1 MPKPLPS
8 QAMLRSLFDY
18 NPKTGLLTRKTSAGG
33 FAIGTSVGYIDT
45 RGYVKTR
52 INKIEYKVHR
62 IIWTWM
68 TGDDP
73 GLLDV
78 DHKNLNRADNCWD
91 NLRLLNRSENKANN
105 KGYKNSK
112 SGIKGVSWS
121 ASKKKWLVSRRFNG
135 KYIHLGLFKSLEEA
149 ATVSRAWDAR

>member
-1 MPKPLPS
+1 MPKPLPN
-8 QAMLRSLFDY
+8 QAMLRSLFNY
-18 NPKTGLLTRKTSAGG
+18 NPETGLLSRRTSAGG
-33 FAIGTSVGYIDT
+33 CSIGTAVGYTDS

-73 GLLDV
+73 GDLDV
-78 DHKNLNRADNCWD
+78 DHKNLNRTDNCWD
-91 NLRLLNRSENKANN
+91 NLRLLNRSQNKANN
-105 KGYKNSK
+105 KGYKNNST
-112 SGIKGVSWS
+112 GIKGVSWIS
-121 ASKKKWLVSRRFNG
+121 SKNKWRVSRRLNG
-135 KYIHLGLFKSLEEA
+135 KYIHLGLFNSLEEA

>member
-1 MPKPLPS
+1 
-8 QAMLRSLFDY
+8 MLRSLFDY
-18 NPKTGLLTRKTSAGG
+18 NQKTGLLTRKTAAGG

-45 RGYVKTR
+45 RGYIKTR

-73 GLLDV
+73 GDLDV

-91 NLRLLNRSENKANN
+91 NLRLLNRSQNKANN
-105 KGYKNSK
+105 KGYKNNK
-112 SGIKGVSWS
+112 NGIKGVSWS
-121 ASKKKWLVSRRFNG
+121 ASKNKWLVSRRLNG

-149 ATVSRAWDAR
+149 TTVSRAWDAR